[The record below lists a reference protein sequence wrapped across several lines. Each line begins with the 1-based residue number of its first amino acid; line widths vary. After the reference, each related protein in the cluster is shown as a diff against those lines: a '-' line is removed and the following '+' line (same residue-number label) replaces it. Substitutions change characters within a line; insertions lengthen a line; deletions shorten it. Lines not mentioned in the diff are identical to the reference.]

1 MISPHDDSIELVA
14 PNYEE
19 WRAQFVAERD
29 RVHRA
34 LAIHGL
40 ESRL

>member
-1 MISPHDDSIELVA
+1 MVSPHDDSIELVA

-19 WRAQFVAERD
+19 WRARFVAERD

-34 LAIHGL
+34 
-40 ESRL
+40 

>member
-1 MISPHDDSIELVA
+1 MVSPHDDSIEL
-14 PNYEE
+14 
-19 WRAQFVAERD
+19 VAERD